1 MNIRTE
7 SSGIAGIEIV
17 TLFDVDATAQG
28 LSSILRFTPSSDP
41 GGSLVPPDGAK
52 ILWKGNE
59 YTPYPVDATG
69 FEKAAQG
76 SLPRPQ
82 FTFSNITGQLGA
94 LVASAKFGM
103 LGAIVTR
110 TRTLRKYLDDQ
121 PTANPNAA
129 LPLDI
134 WVVARKVSETGV
146 QMVFECA
153 TAFDLEGV
161 QLPNRQV
168 VAGLCL
174 YVYRGSEC
182 TYAGPPVQDINGNPT
197 SNPALDQCA
206 KTLNACSARFGAKG
220 PLLTSA
226 FPASLLIS
234 QTAG

>member
-7 SSGIAGIEIV
+7 SSGLASIEIV
-17 TLFDVDATAQG
+17 TLFDVDARAQG
-28 LSSILRFTPSSDP
+28 ISSVIHFTPSQDP
-41 GGSLVPPDGAK
+41 NAVPIKWRG
-52 ILWKGNE
+52 IE
-59 YTPYPVDATG
+59 YTPYPCEATG

-76 SLPRPQ
+76 SMPRPQ

-94 LVASAKFGM
+94 LVASAQFGM
-103 LGAIVTR
+103 LGALVTR

-129 LPLDI
+129 LPVDI
-134 WVVARKVSETGV
+134 WVVARKTQENAI
-146 QMVFECA
+146 QMQFDCA
-153 TAFDLEGV
+153 TVLDLEGV

-174 YVYRGSEC
+174 YVYRGTEC

-197 SNPALDQCA
+197 GDPNLDRCA

-234 QTAG
+234 TSAG